1 MRYGGIKARDV
12 CGAKNRRGAPCQCK
26 LLYAN
31 GRCKFHGGLSTGPRT
46 TEGKARSLAALK
58 EGLRAWR
65 LRRGDDLLS
74 VYATSGK

>member
-1 MRYGGIKARDV
+1 MRCTRMKPREV

-46 TEGKARSLAALK
+46 TEGKARSLAALRQ
-58 EGLRAWR
+58 GLQAWR
-65 LRRGDDLLS
+65 LRRGYDVLS
-74 VYATSGK
+74 VYATSEQ